1 MRRWIVWAMAISL
14 VVPLVTLLAQEQ
26 KAGQASTAPQAQKAQ
41 PALKTHSGE
50 VVSVDTTKNQIV
62 IKQRTGKEMTL
73 EVAPDARIT
82 KARRPIT
89 LSDVK
94 PGDRVTTR
102 CDESGGKCV
111 LKSIRVQV
119 ARAAAQTS

>member
-1 MRRWIVWAMAISL
+1 MRRVIACSVALSL
-14 VVPLVTLLAQEQ
+14 IIPLVSLWAQEQ
-26 KAGQASTAPQAQKAQ
+26 KAGQAPAPKATAR

-50 VVSVDTTKNQIV
+50 VVSVDTAKNQIV

-82 KARRPIT
+82 KARQTIT
-89 LSDVK
+89 LGEVK

-102 CDESGGKCV
+102 CDESGGKCL

-119 ARAAAQTS
+119 ARAAARTS

>member
-1 MRRWIVWAMAISL
+1 MKRWIVWAIAFSLAI
-14 VVPLVTLLAQEQ
+14 PLVNLFAQQ
-26 KAGQASTAPQAQKAQ
+26 QQAGQAPTAPKTAAR
-41 PALKTHSGE
+41 PALRTHSGE
-50 VVSVDTTKNQIV
+50 VVSVDTAKNQIV

-73 EVAPDARIT
+73 EVAPDARVT
-82 KARRPIT
+82 KARQPIT
-89 LSDVK
+89 LGDLK

-111 LKSIRVQV
+111 LRSIRVQV

>member
-26 KAGQASTAPQAQKAQ
+26 KAGQAPTAPKPQ

>member
-1 MRRWIVWAMAISL
+1 MRRWIVWAMVISL

-26 KAGQASTAPQAQKAQ
+26 KAGQAPTAPKPQ

>member
-1 MRRWIVWAMAISL
+1 
-14 VVPLVTLLAQEQ
+14 
-26 KAGQASTAPQAQKAQ
+26 
-41 PALKTHSGE
+41 
-50 VVSVDTTKNQIV
+50 V

-82 KARRPIT
+82 KGRQTIT

-111 LKSIRVQV
+111 LKSIRVQA
-119 ARAAAQTS
+119 ARAAARTS

>member
-1 MRRWIVWAMAISL
+1 MRRWIVVAIAFSL
-14 VVPLVTLLAQEQ
+14 VVPLVNLLAQQQ
-26 KAGQASTAPQAQKAQ
+26 KAGQAPAAPKAQ

-82 KARRPIT
+82 KARQTIT

-111 LKSIRVQV
+111 LKSIRVQA
-119 ARAAAQTS
+119 ARAAARTS

>member
-1 MRRWIVWAMAISL
+1 MRRWIVWAISL
-14 VVPLVTLLAQEQ
+14 SVVVPVVNLLAQQ
-26 KAGQASTAPQAQKAQ
+26 QAGQAPKPSVPR

-50 VVSVDTTKNQIV
+50 VVSVDTTENQIV

-82 KARRPIT
+82 KARQTIT

-119 ARAAAQTS
+119 ARAAARTS